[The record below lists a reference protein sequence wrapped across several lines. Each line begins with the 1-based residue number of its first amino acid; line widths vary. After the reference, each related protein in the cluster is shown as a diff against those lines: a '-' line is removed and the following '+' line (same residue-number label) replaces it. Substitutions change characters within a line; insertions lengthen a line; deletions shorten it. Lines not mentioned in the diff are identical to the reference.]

1 MANPWIAG
9 TDIAKQLTKIL
20 GMIWAVVT
28 VDPASLGTGATAITS
43 VAVTGL
49 QPGHRVLAMIQ
60 GAPSAG
66 GAVLAGANCTTPGQV
81 ALSYSNPSAGS
92 IDLASH
98 SVLICAIPDFNS

>member
-1 MANPWIAG
+1 MANPMLAG
-9 TDIAKQLTKIL
+9 TDIAKILTKIL
-20 GMIWAVVT
+20 GVIWSVIT

-49 QPGHRVLAMIQ
+49 TPQHRVIAMIQ

-66 GAVLAGANCTTPGQV
+66 GAVLSGANCTTPGSV

-98 SVLICAIPDFNS
+98 SVLVCAIPDFNS